1 MGYIRHIV
9 WDIFAKITAYIWKIW
24 EIFGKNY
31 GIYWS
36 IGYIKPKLRDI
47 LGKIMEYIR
56 LKLWDILCDI
66 FDKKPSG
73 IVDKT
78 MGYTG
83 QLDKLCKH

>member
-1 MGYIRHIV
+1 MG
-9 WDIFAKITAYIWKIW
+9 YIWKIW

-56 LKLWDILCDI
+56 LKLWDILWDI
-66 FDKKPSG
+66 FE
-73 IVDKT
+73 KT
-78 MGYTG
+78 KQYIG
-83 QLDKLCKH
+83 QKLWDLLG